1 MSVSQEIKARLD
13 IVQYVQQYVP
23 GLKKAGRY
31 YKACC
36 PFHAEK
42 TPSFVVNPD
51 NQSWRCFGA
60 CAEGGDI
67 FNFAMK
73 QHGWSFRE
81 ALSELAQQAGVQ
93 LEKQTPEQQARD
105 EYTDKL
111 RGLLDTAADYYHRH
125 LLSQSDEATRAVYA
139 YAREKRGFSHETL
152 ERYQIGY
159 APDDFQKMRRA
170 LQDLGYTDDEIVDA
184 GMAIRKEDTGRVY
197 DRFRNRLMIPIR
209 DERGRVIGFG
219 ARALSKED
227 NPKYLNSPQTPVFD
241 KSKTLFGLDVAKKA
255 IRDTGMAI
263 IVEGYMDVI
272 QAHQAGYLNVVAQMG
287 TSLTE
292 SQLIKIVPRYAN
304 QIIMALD
311 ADEAGQNAT
320 RRSLEVARKAL
331 QADYAG
337 RLSVDL
343 RVLHIPEGKD
353 PDDFLRE
360 APQRWPEIIADAQPV
375 ADFVI
380 DLETADLPRDAG
392 LPARQAVAQQI
403 LPILTA
409 SENNLYTQDNLQKLS
424 LKLRIGVEDLMA
436 WAQRLQPPP
445 QSEQRLAPVITDDQA
460 DDGLP
465 PLPYEDEL
473 SGSAVEPPLF
483 FDDAPHPVPT
493 RDSARPS
500 PAQALRRLTAQQ
512 PALTGRHTSIAAER
526 HCLRMLLK
534 QPDLLFQANR
544 LLRELAQTDPT
555 LINGPLADMNLDDFS
570 QTEYRM
576 IMQVL
581 LRAIDQD
588 ELEPLEFVQ
597 AHLDQALVS
606 DLTQLLITDVDDIHG
621 QLGGRF
627 GADFSQ
633 HWTTFQR
640 KTLPGLN
647 VPTSVV
653 RSLVHLRNQRLK
665 RETEELMFLS
675 NEAESRSDTHEQ
687 LQHAQRGMLLMR
699 ARRRLADALP

>member
-31 YKACC
+31 YKGCC

-93 LEKQTPEQQARD
+93 LERQTPEQQARD

-111 RGLLDTAADYYHRH
+111 RGLLETAADYYHRH
-125 LLSQSDEATRAVYA
+125 LLSQTDEATRDVYI

-159 APDDFQKMRRA
+159 APDDYQKMRRA

-184 GMAIRKEDTGRVY
+184 GMAIRKEDTGRIY

-219 ARALSKED
+219 ARALAKED

-241 KSKTLFGLDVAKKA
+241 KSKTLFGLDIAKKA
-255 IRDTGMAI
+255 IRDTGVAI

-292 SQLIKIVPRYAN
+292 PQLTKIVPRYAN

-360 APQRWPEIIADAQPV
+360 APQRWPEIIANAQPV

-436 WAQRLQPPP
+436 WAQQLQPPAP
-445 QSEQRLAPVITDDQA
+445 SERRSSPAAVDVS
-460 DDGLP
+460 DDGP
-465 PLPYEDEL
+465 PPPPYEDDI

-483 FDDAPHPVPT
+483 FDDAPHPVMTP
-493 RDSARPS
+493 DGDRPS
-500 PAQALRRLTAQQ
+500 PARALRRLNTQQ

-544 LLRELAQTDPT
+544 LLRELAQTDST

-581 LRAIDQD
+581 LKAIDQD
-588 ELEPLEFVQ
+588 ELEPIEYVQ

-606 DLTQLLITDVDDIHG
+606 DLTQLLVTDVDDIHG
-621 QLGGRF
+621 HLGGRF

-675 NEAESRSDTHEQ
+675 NEAESRSDTNEQ